1 MFLLKYFLLVT
12 NELSAL
18 FLASQ
23 TRLSFKSKI
32 YHKCLLQFTDIS
44 HKFAIPLWLTFE
56 VKISENQKSST
67 KMLDQC
73 THPINMWLKFNV
85 HDTHMTFRTSWRTWH
100 SYDIQDVS
108 WTFYARSICVKYPLE
123 SLLRVTYND
132 NRISSVT
139 SLLSIFFN
147 WDTAACDLRVSII
160 KVKYRTFV
168 RRIPREVF
176 PVVRDYLV
184 SLFS

>member
-32 YHKCLLQFTDIS
+32 YHKCLLQFIDIS

-73 THPINMWLKFNV
+73 THPLNM
-85 HDTHMTFRTSWRTWH
+85 
-100 SYDIQDVS
+100 
-108 WTFYARSICVKYPLE
+108 
-123 SLLRVTYND
+123 
-132 NRISSVT
+132 
-139 SLLSIFFN
+139 
-147 WDTAACDLRVSII
+147 
-160 KVKYRTFV
+160 
-168 RRIPREVF
+168 
-176 PVVRDYLV
+176 
-184 SLFS
+184 